1 MFVLFRWECRRILS
15 NWRQTMA
22 IFLVPSLV
30 LLLALYLFPVLVNYI
45 STGNVGRASVVLVS
59 ANENMLSFI
68 KTDSYALTY
77 SYKIWSPDEYS
88 KSLEDG
94 SAAKV
99 TESGGIF
106 VVFESVGETMN
117 GSGASAFADAVDN
130 YLEGLSAG
138 ADNAESTARVS
149 VISNSGI
156 IMSQTMAYQ
165 FEEDVL
171 PRYKDYLIKTVGSS
185 FYEKGG
191 GAPFL
196 IDNFNPYTKL
206 MEFRSQANSM
216 GARVI
221 PGILILLLYYC
232 VYSLSGDILA
242 SDRERGFLSKLTLTP
257 LSTRGL
263 LWGKALAII
272 GISALTSIVTLLVLI
287 LSSWANRSNNPLS
300 LIPFGLLLTPAQ
312 FGLTMV
318 SIVCAASVMTML
330 CFKIIVDVPNMQDIT
345 LNLQLPLLLFLID
358 FFLQLF
364 RGSPA
369 LPVEYIIPVHNNLLL
384 IHDIMS
390 GTTGIWRAAIILSV
404 DILTVL
410 ILYVFVKRSFEQ
422 ETGKT
427 LNRIKNV
434 RRLP

>member
-22 IFLVPSLV
+22 IFLIPSLV
-30 LLLALYLFPVLVNYI
+30 LLLALHLFPVLVNYI
-45 STGNVGRASVVLVS
+45 STGNIGRASVVLVS

-68 KTDSYALTY
+68 RTDSYAVTY
-77 SYKIWSPDEYS
+77 SYKIWSADEYS

-94 SAAKV
+94 RAAKV
-99 TESGGIF
+99 TENGGIL
-106 VVFESVGETMN
+106 VVFESDAEPVA
-117 GSGASAFADAVDN
+117 GSVAGSFADAVGR
-130 YLEGLSAG
+130 YFEGLSEG
-138 ADNAESTARVS
+138 SGNIQSTARIS
-149 VISNSGI
+149 VKSNSGI
-156 IMSQTMAYQ
+156 FMSRMMAFQ

-171 PRYKDYLIKTVGSS
+171 PRYKDYLVRTAGSS

-191 GAPFL
+191 GTPFL
-196 IDNFNPYTKL
+196 IDNFNPFTKL
-206 MEFRSQANSM
+206 MEFRSQANTM

-232 VYSLSGDILA
+232 VYALSGDILA

-263 LWGKALAII
+263 LWGKALSII
-272 GISALTSIVTLLVLI
+272 GISALTSIVTLFVLI

-312 FGLTMV
+312 FGLTLL
-318 SIVCAASVMTML
+318 SIIFAASVMTML
-330 CFKIIVDVPNMQDIT
+330 CFKIILDISNMQDIT
-345 LNLQLPLLLFLID
+345 MNLQLPLLLFLID

-364 RGSPA
+364 RMSPA
-369 LPVEYIIPVHNNLLL
+369 SPVEYIIPVHNNLLL
-384 IHDIMS
+384 IHDIMTD
-390 GTTGIWRAAIILSV
+390 TTGLLQTSIILAV
-404 DILTVL
+404 DCLTVL
-410 ILYVFVKRSFEQ
+410 ILYVYVKRSYEQ
-422 ETGKT
+422 ESGKT
-427 LNRIKNV
+427 LIRIKNH

>member
-22 IFLVPSLV
+22 IFLVPSLI
-30 LLLALYLFPVLVNYI
+30 LLLALYLFPILVNYI
-45 STGNVGRASVVLVS
+45 STGNIGRSSVVLV
-59 ANENMLSFI
+59 AADENMLSFI
-68 KTDSYALTY
+68 KTDSFAVTY
-77 SYKIWSPDEYS
+77 SYKFWSPDDYS

-106 VVFESVGETMN
+106 VVFDSIAESV
-117 GSGASAFADAVDN
+117 SASDTNSFTDAVDS
-130 YLEGLSAG
+130 YFKDLSADSG
-138 ADNAESTARVS
+138 IAESAATIS

-156 IMSQTMAYQ
+156 LMSETMAFQ

-171 PRYKDYLIKTVGSS
+171 PRYRDYLIRTAGSS
-185 FYEKGG
+185 IYEKGG

-206 MEFRSQANSM
+206 MEFRSQANTM

-263 LWGKALAII
+263 LWGKALAIT
-272 GISALTSIVTLLVLI
+272 GISALTSVVTLLVLI

-318 SIVCAASVMTML
+318 SIICAALVMTML
-330 CFKIIVDVPNMQDIT
+330 CFKIIVDIPDMQDIT
-345 LNLQLPLLLFLID
+345 LNLQLPLLLFLVD

-364 RGSPA
+364 RVSPDFPA
-369 LPVEYIIPVHNNLLL
+369 EYFIPAHNNLLL
-384 IHDIMS
+384 IHDVFT
-390 GTTGIWRAAIILSV
+390 GTAGILQAAIVLSV

-410 ILYVFVKRSFEQ
+410 ILYVYVKRSFEQ
-422 ETGKT
+422 DSGKT
-427 LNRIKNV
+427 LTRIKNR